1 MTEQNETLAP
11 APTPE
16 PTPTPAP
23 APTAVAK
30 TPVATFSETLQA
42 KKTTPKI
49 TADKIL
55 FTGLDN
61 GGKTSIIKILQK
73 QYSQIAILKPTRQ
86 AQRRIFEFLGKAIS
100 EWDLGGQ
107 EKYRIAFL
115 KEPTKYFDNTSV
127 CIYVLDIQD
136 KRRFRESLSYFKDVI
151 TTFKKLNITPFI
163 FFWFHKFDPDY
174 EKEQGILLRGYISEM
189 KQEVRSIVQEQFNV
203 TFLQT
208 TIFDLWS
215 IIHSFSQILLKLYPQ
230 SDLLDK
236 TIQEFAERIQ
246 CEAAIVLDDNSL
258 VIGQYFQDESSK
270 NILANS
276 TPYFLTLSDSL
287 QRDTNVETSMA
298 VERDDKLF
306 YMDHFRIEKAKGP
319 LFVLLL
325 KSLTI
330 EKTFNKDKV
339 DAFIEILKSIL

>member
-1 MTEQNETLAP
+1 MNEEKITQTPMATL
-11 APTPE
+11 
-16 PTPTPAP
+16 
-23 APTAVAK
+23 
-30 TPVATFSETLQA
+30 SETLQT
-42 KKTTPKI
+42 KKTTPKQ
-49 TADKIL
+49 TAEKIL

-61 GGKTSIIKILQK
+61 GGKTSVIKVLQK
-73 QYSQIAILKPTRQ
+73 QYSQIAILKPTRN

-127 CIYVLDIQD
+127 CIYILDMQD
-136 KRRFRESLSYFKDVI
+136 KRRIQESLSYFKDVI
-151 TTFKKLNITPFI
+151 STFKKLNITPFI
-163 FFWFHKFDPDY
+163 FFMFHKFDPDY
-174 EKEQGILLRGYISEM
+174 EKE
-189 KQEVRSIVQEQFNV
+189 VRNIVAKAFNT

-246 CEAAIVLDDNSL
+246 CEAAIVLDENSL
-258 VIGQYFQDESSK
+258 VIGQYFQDDESK
-270 NILANS
+270 TILANS

-287 QRDTNVETSMA
+287 ERDSKNKSSSMA
-298 VERDDKLF
+298 VERNSKLF
-306 YMDHFRIEKAKGP
+306 YMDNFHIERAKGP
-319 LFVLLL
+319 LFLLLL
-325 KSLTI
+325 KDLSI
-330 EKTFNKDKV
+330 EKTFNKEKV